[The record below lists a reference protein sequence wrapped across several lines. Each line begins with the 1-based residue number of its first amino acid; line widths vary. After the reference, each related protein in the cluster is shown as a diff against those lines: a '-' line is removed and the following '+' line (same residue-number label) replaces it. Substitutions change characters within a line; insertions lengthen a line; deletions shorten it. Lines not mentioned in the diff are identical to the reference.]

1 MYPSENT
8 EGKEISDL
16 VSQNILRATYQF
28 TIIIV
33 LFNSAVCAKFS
44 FKPCLGKWHLI
55 PHQILNRSHCVSSTK
70 GLQEGECV

>member
-33 LFNSAVCAKFS
+33 LFDSTVCAKFS
-44 FKPCLGKWHLI
+44 L
-55 PHQILNRSHCVSSTK
+55 
-70 GLQEGECV
+70 